1 MLALKAAISVALL
14 LCVFWLVTFH
24 YDTAEILLDVRGLSP
39 SILGVVV
46 LALLANVFAAVLRFQ
61 VIAADINRRP
71 VALRQAMAVVSAG
84 SLAGALFFQI
94 AGQLMAR
101 GVIAGRG
108 GISFAT
114 VVVITAYERFMA
126 AAVSALLAL
135 AGALYIFGNVYLDQ
149 GSGGA
154 DLVKIV

>member
-61 VIAADINRRP
+61 VIA
-71 VALRQAMAVVSAG
+71 
-84 SLAGALFFQI
+84 
-94 AGQLMAR
+94 
-101 GVIAGRG
+101 
-108 GISFAT
+108 
-114 VVVITAYERFMA
+114 
-126 AAVSALLAL
+126 
-135 AGALYIFGNVYLDQ
+135 
-149 GSGGA
+149 
-154 DLVKIV
+154 

>member
-84 SLAGALFFQI
+84 SLAGA
-94 AGQLMAR
+94 R
-101 GVIAGRG
+101 
-108 GISFAT
+108 
-114 VVVITAYERFMA
+114 
-126 AAVSALLAL
+126 
-135 AGALYIFGNVYLDQ
+135 
-149 GSGGA
+149 
-154 DLVKIV
+154 